1 MARNVK
7 YYASASERAEA
18 LETVIFELGEAIE
31 ALDGIAGYE
40 NTVDTLTDIQDEMQ
54 RELELAN
61 ADIYADQV
69 EQYREM
75 NREYYRSVM

>member
-1 MARNVK
+1 MARSVK
-7 YYASASERAEA
+7 YYADASERAEA

-40 NTVDTLTDIQDEMQ
+40 NTVDTLTDIQDEMT

>member
-1 MARNVK
+1 MARSVK

-40 NTVDTLTDIQDEMQ
+40 NTVDTLTDIQDEMT

>member
-1 MARNVK
+1 MARSVK

>member
-1 MARNVK
+1 MARSVK

-40 NTVDTLTDIQDEMQ
+40 NTVDTLTDIQEKDAPWSGTFFIIDP
-54 RELELAN
+54 ELFGDDTIITDL
-61 ADIYADQV
+61 
-69 EQYREM
+69 R
-75 NREYYRSVM
+75 